1 MLHCIQ
7 SIWALVCYNTSL
19 WGENLQR
26 HNFIN
31 IPVKTH
37 IKPRVIWCI
46 NQSSTTRIAQIHSC
60 CQFPHTSTGCLPPPT
75 VVLVGG
81 GGGGSDG
88 RGAAR
93 LHVLQVAGVAEKVAV
108 QRVAAV
114 TLLVVQLHLT
124 VLNDTQEETRHPLT
138 AYMSVNRRKEDNW
151 SDFCSVLTSFPSTD
165 ILDSSNYLWKC
176 AKTAFRTGSF
186 LHLQKDLKVLA
197 DIKYVRTEKRK

>member
-7 SIWALVCYNTSL
+7 SRALVYYNTSL
-19 WGENLQR
+19 WGENLLR

-37 IKPRVIWCI
+37 IKPRMIWCI
-46 NQSSTTRIAQIHSC
+46 NQSSTTRIAHIHSC
-60 CQFPHTSTGCLPPPT
+60 CQFPHTSTRCLPPPIA
-75 VVLVGG
+75 VLVG

-124 VLNDTQEETRHPLT
+124 VLNNTQEETHHQLT
-138 AYMSVNRRKEDNW
+138 GYMSFNRRKEDNW
-151 SDFCSVLTSFPSTD
+151 SDFCSVLTSFPSSD
-165 ILDSSNYLWKC
+165 ILDGNNYLWKC
-176 AKTAFRTGSF
+176 AKTAFRTGLF
-186 LHLQKDLKVLA
+186 RHLQKDLNL
-197 DIKYVRTEKRK
+197 